1 MSSFNQGLLE
11 PSGNQSVPGSACVR
25 SFFGAF
31 VLCLALRLLVTNCE
45 ALPQQRFEFLETALV
60 TYSNVLVTDIT
71 PERIFIRHA
80 GGIGAVKA
88 SDLSA
93 DARQKLGLP
102 LEVKKASPLVAVPV
116 AVPTADV
123 KASASADAPKEISS
137 SAKETNDAS
146 RSQGI
151 RDSWQQFR
159 AGFIA
164 SMVDEYFNT
173 ERSRPK
179 SIKVLAMR
187 AVISMG
193 IYLLH
198 CLILHRVCQ
207 KANGEGSL
215 LVFLPGVRWFPLFR
229 AANMSAQLLLVWLIF
244 FVSIICPPP
253 MKAPGAFT
261 VYLCFVAMML
271 LASAIL
277 YGTWCFKICKE
288 LNHSAW
294 VGLFVLFP
302 LTYFP
307 AMIYLARSKRSE
319 KSATDPRGLAV
330 AA

>member
-1 MSSFNQGLLE
+1 MSS
-11 PSGNQSVPGSACVR
+11 
-25 SFFGAF
+25 SFRRFKSSLFSGAF
-31 VLCLALRLLVTNCE
+31 ALALASRLLVADCE
-45 ALPQQRFEFLETALV
+45 AAVQQRFDVLETSLV

-80 GGIGAVKA
+80 GGIGAVKVG
-88 SDLSA
+88 DLSA
-93 DARQKLGLP
+93 DTRQKLGLL
-102 LEVKKASPLVAVPV
+102 LEVKKSSSLVAVP
-116 AVPTADV
+116 ATDV
-123 KASASADAPKEISS
+123 KAAASAGAPKKSFS
-137 SAKETNDAS
+137 SAKETNDVS
-146 RSQGI
+146 RVQGLGN
-151 RDSWQQFR
+151 SWQQFR

-164 SMVDEYFNT
+164 AMSDEYANT
-173 ERSRPK
+173 ERKRP
-179 SIKVLAMR
+179 SSMKVLATR
-187 AVISMG
+187 AGISMG

-198 CLILHRVCQ
+198 CLILYRVCQ
-207 KANGEGSL
+207 KANDEGSL
-215 LVFLPGVRWFPLFR
+215 LVFLPGLRWFPLFR

-253 MKAPGAFT
+253 MKAPGAFMA
-261 VYLCFVAMML
+261 YLCFVVMMF
-271 LASAIL
+271 LASAVL

-319 KSATDPRGLAV
+319 KSVTDPRGLAV